1 MTSSESGPSP
11 YLVLVGHCT
20 PDSGMLRSVIAQV
33 APKAMVVRVTTG
45 SQLAEHRCPQAIW
58 LVNRV
63 LDGDFDS
70 DDGMELIAN
79 TSASPGAPTLLLISN
94 LPEAQTEAIRRGAL
108 LGFGKKA
115 LYADATK
122 AALARALEHAT
133 SGGPPSSA
141 NAT

>member
-1 MTSSESGPSP
+1 MPSSESGPSP

-20 PDSGMLRSVIAQV
+20 PDSGMLRSAIAQV
-33 APKAMVVRVTTG
+33 APKTTVVRVTAG

-70 DDGMELIAN
+70 DDGMDLIAS
-79 TSASPGAPTLLLISN
+79 TSASPQAPTLLLVSN
-94 LPEAQTEAIRRGAL
+94 LAEAQAEAFRRGAL
-108 LGFGKKA
+108 PGFGKKA
-115 LYADATK
+115 LYAEATK
-122 AALARALEHAT
+122 TALARALEQAS

-141 NAT
+141 